1 MPFLCALCYGSRVYS
16 GFRYSLVTEKKNRH
30 LLSITILLLSFS
42 SSVLN
47 SSEALHVLLQCFGFV
62 SQQGMRLVDTFISHC
77 FSAFSFF
84 FFLSFFS
91 LLVISSSFH
100 SVFLNMYLG
109 IFNFLFFFVFCDK
122 YSSGSAIHLN
132 FFMGR

>member
-84 FFLSFFS
+84 FSF
-91 LLVISSSFH
+91 I
-100 SVFLNMYLG
+100 
-109 IFNFLFFFVFCDK
+109 FFFACDFVFISFGFFK
-122 YSSGSAIHLN
+122 YVSGYLQFSI
-132 FFMGR
+132 FFRFL